1 MEAPWKRAASLRTM
15 LIAVAALELMRE
27 DRDLAHEVLERL

>member
-1 MEAPWKRAASLRTM
+1 M